1 METKYFTELRFK
13 KTNKAHDS
21 GYSCIEII
29 GYNCFTK
36 EETVLAKY
44 SDVIHLP
51 YISFDEKHYDTNYSK
66 RFGALSID
74 VKPNEDYFRLFVVSN
89 KHRIAITG
97 FIGSDFLFNVVE
109 IEENA

>member
-13 KTNKAHDS
+13 KTNEVHDS

-29 GYNCFTK
+29 GYNGLTK
-36 EETVLAKY
+36 EEMVLSKY

-51 YISFDEKHYDTNYSK
+51 YINFDEEHYDTDYSK

-74 VKPNEDYFRLFVVSN
+74 IKPDSDYMRLFVTSYQYRITVS
-89 KHRIAITG
+89 G
-97 FIGSDFLFNVVE
+97 FIGSDFFFNVVE
-109 IEENA
+109 IENV

>member
-13 KTNKAHDS
+13 KTNEVHDS

-51 YISFDEKHYDTNYSK
+51 FISFNESTHETDYSK

-74 VKPNEDYFRLFVVSN
+74 IKPNDDYIRLFVTSN
-89 KHRIAITG
+89 QYRIAING
-97 FIGSDFLFNVVE
+97 FICSDFLFNVVE
-109 IEENA
+109 VENE